1 MLDIHAEKHILR
13 EEVIIMNEEIREL
26 RKYKEDNKLTYAVLA
41 KQLDV
46 NISSCVRWLFHGVN
60 PSRIMRKHI
69 IVFLKENKGGIR

>member
-1 MLDIHAEKHILR
+1 
-13 EEVIIMNEEIREL
+13 MNEEIKAL
-26 RKYKEDNKLTYAVLA
+26 RRYKEANKLTYAVLA

-69 IVFLKENKGGIR
+69 IAFLKEKGGLK

>member
-1 MLDIHAEKHILR
+1 MLDFYVEKHIL
-13 EEVIIMNEEIREL
+13 EVEVIKMNEEIRAL
-26 RKYKEDNKLTYAVLA
+26 RQYRDKNKLTYAVLA

-69 IVFLKENKGGIR
+69 MGFLKEDRGGIE